1 MRCPEAASGR
11 EPGIKELPFAMTDQ
25 AVALISAGASGIGLA
40 CARALAEAGHCVL
53 TLDIDVEAIAQFQNE
68 FGEGSAVVCDMS
80 DAAQVEAAFHSLV
93 DPYQCVDVLF
103 NNAGI
108 AGPQQPVEDIEV
120 AAWQSTIDTDLNS
133 VFYLTRLV
141 IPLMKSQRSG
151 LILNMSSSAGR
162 YGCPMRSPYVAAK
175 WAAIGLAQ
183 TWAMELGP
191 WNIRVNALCPG
202 SVGGERIDRVIDRDA
217 AERGMA
223 PDEIRRVYHRQS
235 SLRDFVSPADIAA
248 MVCFLAGPGGRMI
261 SGQTLGI
268 DGHTESLANWLDP

>member
-1 MRCPEAASGR
+1 MTE
-11 EPGIKELPFAMTDQ
+11 EP
-25 AVALISAGASGIGLA
+25 VALISAGAAGIGLA
-40 CARALAEAGHCVL
+40 CARALAEAEYRVL

-68 FGEGSAVVCDMS
+68 FGEGSAVICDVA
-80 DAAQVEAAFHSLV
+80 DATQVEAAFHSLV
-93 DPYQCVDVLF
+93 EPHQRVDVLF

-108 AGPQQPVEDIEV
+108 AGPQQPLEDIEV

-133 VFYLTRLV
+133 IFYLTRLV
-141 IPLMKSQRSG
+141 IPLMKSRRSG

-217 AERGMA
+217 AERGMT
-223 PDEIRRVYHRQS
+223 PDEIRKVYQRQS
-235 SLRDFVSPADIAA
+235 SLRDFVSPEDIAA

-261 SGQTLGI
+261 SGQTFGI
-268 DGHTESLANWLDP
+268 DGHTETLANWLDP

>member
-1 MRCPEAASGR
+1 
-11 EPGIKELPFAMTDQ
+11 MTDQ
-25 AVALISAGASGIGLA
+25 PVALISAGASGIGLA
-40 CARALAEAGHCVL
+40 CARALAEAGYRVL
-53 TLDIDVEAIAQFQNE
+53 TLDIDAESIARFQNE
-68 FGEGSAVVCDMS
+68 FGEGSAVVCDVA
-80 DAAQVEAAFHSLV
+80 DAVQVEEAFHSLIDSHRRV
-93 DPYQCVDVLF
+93 DLLL
-103 NNAGI
+103 NNAGV

-141 IPLMKSQRSG
+141 IPIMKSRRSG

-217 AERGMA
+217 AERGVT
-223 PDEIRRVYHRQS
+223 PDEIRTVYQRQS
-235 SLRDFVSPADIAA
+235 SLRDFVSPDDIAA

-261 SGQTLGI
+261 SGQALGI

>member
-1 MRCPEAASGR
+1 
-11 EPGIKELPFAMTDQ
+11 MTDQ
-25 AVALISAGASGIGLA
+25 PVALISAGASGIGLA
-40 CARALAEAGHCVL
+40 CARALAKAGHRVL
-53 TLDIDVEAIAQFQNE
+53 TLDIDAEAIARFQGE
-68 FGEGSAVVCDMS
+68 FGEASAVVCDVA
-80 DAAQVEAAFHSLV
+80 DAAQVEAAFHSLIEPHQRV
-93 DPYQCVDVLF
+93 DLLF
-103 NNAGI
+103 NNAGV
-108 AGPQQPVEDIEV
+108 AGPQQAVENIEV

-151 LILNMSSSAGR
+151 VILNMSSSAGR
-162 YGCPMRSPYVAAK
+162 YGCPKRSPYVAAK

-202 SVGGERIDRVIDRDA
+202 SVGGERIDRVIHRDA
-217 AERGMA
+217 TERGMK
-223 PDEIRRVYHRQS
+223 PDEIRTVYQRQS
-235 SLRDFVSPADIAA
+235 SLRDFVSREDIAA
-248 MVCFLAGPGGRMI
+248 MVCFLSGPGGRMI

>member
-1 MRCPEAASGR
+1 
-11 EPGIKELPFAMTDQ
+11 MTDQ
-25 AVALISAGASGIGLA
+25 PVALISAGASGIGLA
-40 CARALAEAGHCVL
+40 CARALADAGHRVL
-53 TLDIDVEAIAQFQNE
+53 TLDVDADAIAKFQNE
-68 FGEGSAVVCDMS
+68 FGEGSGVVCDVA
-80 DAAQVEAAFHSLV
+80 DAAQVEAAFLSLV
-93 DPYQCVDVLF
+93 DPHQRVDLLF
-103 NNAGI
+103 NNAGV
-108 AGPQQPVEDIEV
+108 AGPQQPVENIEV
-120 AAWQSTIDTDLNS
+120 TAWQSTIDTDLNS

-141 IPLMKSQRSG
+141 IPLMKSRRSG

-175 WAAIGLAQ
+175 WAAIGLTQ

-202 SVGGERIDRVIDRDA
+202 SVGGERIERVIDCDA
-217 AERGMA
+217 AERGMT
-223 PDEIRRVYHRQS
+223 PGEIRKIYQRQS

-248 MVCFLAGPGGRMI
+248 VVCFLAGPGGRMI

>member
-1 MRCPEAASGR
+1 
-11 EPGIKELPFAMTDQ
+11 
-25 AVALISAGASGIGLA
+25 
-40 CARALAEAGHCVL
+40 
-53 TLDIDVEAIAQFQNE
+53 
-68 FGEGSAVVCDMS
+68 
-80 DAAQVEAAFHSLV
+80 
-93 DPYQCVDVLF
+93 
-103 NNAGI
+103 
-108 AGPQQPVEDIEV
+108 
-120 AAWQSTIDTDLNS
+120 
-133 VFYLTRLV
+133 
-141 IPLMKSQRSG
+141 MKSQRSG

-217 AERGMA
+217 AERGVT
-223 PDEIRRVYHRQS
+223 PDEIRTVYQRQS
-235 SLRDFVSPADIAA
+235 SLRDFVSPDDIAA

-261 SGQTLGI
+261 SGQALGI

>member
-1 MRCPEAASGR
+1 MAAR
-11 EPGIKELPFAMTDQ
+11 P
-25 AVALISAGASGIGLA
+25 VALISAGASGIGLV
-40 CARALAEAGHCVL
+40 CARSLAAAGYRVL
-53 TLDIDVEAIAQFQNE
+53 TLDIDAEAIDRFQNE
-68 FGEGSAVVCDMS
+68 FGGDSAAVCDVA
-80 DAAQVEAAFHSLV
+80 DAAQVKSVFAALV
-93 DPYQCVDVLF
+93 KQGGRLDLLL

-120 AAWQSTIDTDLNS
+120 SAWQSTIDTDLNS
-133 VFYLTRLV
+133 LFYTTRLA
-141 IPLMKSQRSG
+141 IPVMKLQRSG

-162 YGCPMRSPYVAAK
+162 YGCPLRSPYVAAK
-175 WAAIGLAQ
+175 WAAVGLAQ

-217 AERGMA
+217 SERGVPPEA
-223 PDEIRRVYHRQS
+223 IRRVYERQS
-235 SLRDFVSPADIAA
+235 SLRDFASPEDIAA

-268 DGHTESLANWLDP
+268 DGHTESLGNWLDP

>member
-1 MRCPEAASGR
+1 M
-11 EPGIKELPFAMTDQ
+11 KELSLAMTDQ
-25 AVALISAGASGIGLA
+25 PVALISAGASGIGLA
-40 CARALAEAGHCVL
+40 CARALAEAGHRVL

-80 DAAQVEAAFHSLV
+80 DAAQVEAAFNSLV
-93 DPYQCVDVLF
+93 DPYQRVDVLF

-120 AAWQSTIDTDLNS
+120 VAWQSTIDTDLNS

-223 PDEIRRVYHRQS
+223 PDEIRRVYQRQS

-248 MVCFLAGPGGRMI
+248 MVCFLAGPGARMI

>member
-1 MRCPEAASGR
+1 
-11 EPGIKELPFAMTDQ
+11 MTDQ
-25 AVALISAGASGIGLA
+25 LVALISAGASGIGLA
-40 CARALAEAGHCVL
+40 CARALSEAGHRVL
-53 TLDIDVEAIAQFQNE
+53 TLDVDADAIAQFQNE
-68 FGEGSAVVCDMS
+68 FGEGSAVVCDVA
-80 DAAQVEAAFHSLV
+80 DAAQVEAAFHTLIDPFQRV
-93 DPYQCVDVLF
+93 DLLF
-103 NNAGI
+103 NNAGV
-108 AGPQQPVEDIEV
+108 AGPQQPVEDIEI

-133 VFYLTRLV
+133 VFYMTRLV
-141 IPLMKSQRSG
+141 IPLMKSRRSG

-202 SVGGERIDRVIDRDA
+202 SVGGERIDRVIGRDA
-217 AERGMA
+217 EERGVM
-223 PDEIRRVYHRQS
+223 PDEIRKVYQRQS
-235 SLRDFVSPADIAA
+235 SLRDFVSPEDIAA
-248 MVCFLAGPGGRMI
+248 MVCFLSGPGGRMI